1 MRAVGV
7 LAAGGVSQ
15 GDAAD
20 GAAGGWGSGEPAV
33 KAAVMKVMVTAGMHP
48 ALALLRFPEA
58 NTASMR
64 RGRVRVFCAGGGE
77 TME

>member
-1 MRAVGV
+1 MRAVGI
-7 LAAGGVSQ
+7 LAAGGVGQ

-48 ALALLRFPEA
+48 ALALLRFSEA
-58 NTASMR
+58 NAASMR
-64 RGRVRVFCAGGGE
+64 WGGDRVFCAGGGE
-77 TME
+77 TVE